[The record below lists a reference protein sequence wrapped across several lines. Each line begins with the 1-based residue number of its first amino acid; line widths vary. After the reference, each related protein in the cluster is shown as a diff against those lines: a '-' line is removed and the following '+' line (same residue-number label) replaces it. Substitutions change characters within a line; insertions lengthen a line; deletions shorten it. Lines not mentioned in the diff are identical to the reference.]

1 MVKVQKPQ
9 PKSLTKSSSIEGVT
23 KKKGKQE
30 KAKKLPEEAVVAVA
44 ANAKKLKNASPKPVE
59 AKAKEQKKPAVKPDA
74 EKKQQTKAAKRP
86 MILAPAQSPS
96 PAPAAVK
103 KSKVKAAAPAK
114 TEAVKRALILAPP
127 ESPVVPKKQGKS
139 KAAAPVADK
148 KEKSAKKVVET
159 EAPPAKKSAPAK
171 KSVAVAPPAAKKPAA
186 VATPAKKSAAPP
198 AAKKSDAAAAPAKKS
213 AAVAPPATKKP
224 AAPAKKPSAP
234 AKKPAAVAPGAK
246 KSQKPAT
253 AEEPKKSQQPAK
265 PAASLQKKAKSVQ
278 KISKPAKAPKGKRS
292 ISKKNTA
299 AKGKPVRK
307 ELVKTKKPVELTFEL
322 KSFDE
327 DRYKEIVS
335 EANVTKISEALKT
348 LVEGEVAKKKAT
360 SIFTDYRYMLQVA
373 SYKIASCP
381 KRVAKLSLKHSLVS
395 SDDDVAI
402 IVPDLQR
409 GAKFDFEPTKQHY
422 EDLFREA
429 GVEQRLTIVPFNQLR
444 NEMGT
449 FEAKRKFLNSYD
461 YLLCDGRLSG
471 QATAFLGKFT
481 QKPRNVL
488 HAVRLTVEAD
498 QLAEEVTRAL
508 KRTAYRQLAKGD
520 LTAIPVGNHQH
531 SAEQLAENI
540 LQVSKQLQKH
550 FPGGLANIR
559 SLYLKIDIVGT
570 SALPLYVS
578 MCAPPAD
585 TPYVVGPREQRM
597 LKLKKQANEVL
608 SRFAMTKDA
617 EFVKLTADQ
626 VKRKA
631 ELKKEKAALVAAD
644 AAPKDNDGEDTAV
657 PTKKARKE
665 SNSEAAKAEEGVS
678 DEEDAEEAAGEDESG
693 EDGDDTDDDDI
704 DEEDDDEDE
713 EDDDDDED
721 EEDDDDDD
729 DDDEDDE

>member
-9 PKSLTKSSSIEGVT
+9 PKSLTKSNSIEGVG

-30 KAKKLPEEAVVAVA
+30 KTKKLPEEAVVAVA
-44 ANAKKLKNASPKPVE
+44 ASAKKLKNVSKPIE
-59 AKAKEQKKPAVKPDA
+59 AKPKKDQKKPAAKPDA
-74 EKKQQTKAAKRP
+74 EKKQQAKAAKRP
-86 MILAPAQSPS
+86 LILAPAQSPS
-96 PAPAAVK
+96 PAPAVTK
-103 KSKVKAAAPAK
+103 KSKVKAAVPPK
-114 TEAVKRALILAPP
+114 TESAKRALILAPP

-139 KAAAPVADK
+139 KTAAPAPAADK
-148 KEKSAKKVVET
+148 KEKKAKKAVEA
-159 EAPPAKKSAPAK
+159 EAPSAKKSAPAK
-171 KSVAVAPPAAKKPAA
+171 KSVAVTPPAAKTPAA
-186 VATPAKKSAAPP
+186 VPPPAKKSAAVAPP
-198 AAKKSDAAAAPAKKS
+198 AKKSAAPAKKS
-213 AAVAPPATKKP
+213 AAVAPPA
-224 AAPAKKPSAP
+224 
-234 AKKPAAVAPGAK
+234 AKKPAAVVPSEK
-246 KSQKPAT
+246 KSQKQAA
-253 AEEPKKSQQPAK
+253 AELPKKTQQPAK

-292 ISKKNTA
+292 INKNNTA

-307 ELVKTKKPVELTFEL
+307 EPVKTKKPVELTFEL

-327 DRYKEIVS
+327 DRYNEIVS

-381 KRVAKLSLKHSLVS
+381 KRVAKLALKHSLVS

-488 HAVRLTVEAD
+488 HAVRLSLETD
-498 QLAEEVTRAL
+498 QLAEEVARAL

-520 LTAIPVGNHQH
+520 LTSIPVGNHQH

-540 LQVSKQLQKH
+540 LLVSKQLQKH

-617 EFVKLTADQ
+617 EFVKLTPDQ

-631 ELKKEKAALVAAD
+631 ELKKEKAALLAAD

-665 SNSEAAKAEEGVS
+665 SNSEVAKADEGDS

-704 DEEDDDEDE
+704 DGEDDDDDDEEEDDEEEEDDDED
-713 EDDDDDED
+713 
-721 EEDDDDDD
+721 
-729 DDDEDDE
+729 DDEDDE

>member
-9 PKSLTKSSSIEGVT
+9 PKSLTKSSSIGGVA

-44 ANAKKLKNASPKPVE
+44 ASAKKLKSAGPKPVE
-59 AKAKEQKKPAVKPDA
+59 AKAKKEQKKPAAKPEADKKPAAKPDA
-74 EKKQQTKAAKRP
+74 EKKPQSKAAKRP

-96 PAPAAVK
+96 PAPAVTK
-103 KSKVKAAAPAK
+103 KSKVKAAVPEK

-139 KAAAPVADK
+139 KAAAPAADK
-148 KEKSAKKVVET
+148 KEKSGKKVVET

-171 KSVAVAPPAAKKPAA
+171 KS
-186 VATPAKKSAAPP
+186 
-198 AAKKSDAAAAPAKKS
+198 
-213 AAVAPPATKKP
+213 
-224 AAPAKKPSAP
+224 
-234 AKKPAAVAPGAK
+234 
-246 KSQKPAT
+246 SQKPAVVE
-253 AEEPKKSQQPAK
+253 APKKSQQPAK
-265 PAASLQKKAKSVQ
+265 PAAASLQKKAKSAP
-278 KISKPAKAPKGKRS
+278 KISKPAKAPKGKRG
-292 ISKKNTA
+292 INKKNTA

-307 ELVKTKKPVELTFEL
+307 EPIKTKKPVELTFEL

-335 EANVTKISEALKT
+335 EANVTKVSEALKT

-360 SIFTDYRYMLQVA
+360 SIFSDYRYMLQVA

-381 KRVAKLSLKHSLVS
+381 KRVAKLALKHSLVS

-409 GAKFDFEPTKQHY
+409 GAKFDSEPTKQHY

-444 NEMGT
+444 NDMGT

-488 HAVRLTVEAD
+488 HAVRLSVEAD
-498 QLAEEVTRAL
+498 QLAEEVNRAL

-520 LTAIPVGNHQH
+520 LTSIPVGNHQY

-540 LQVSKQLQKH
+540 LLVSKQLQKH

-617 EFVKLTADQ
+617 EFVKLTPDQ

-631 ELKKEKAALVAAD
+631 ELKKEKAALLAAD

-665 SNSEAAKAEEGVS
+665 SNNEAAKAEAEDS
-678 DEEDAEEAAGEDESG
+678 DEEDAEEAAGEGESG
-693 EDGDDTDDDDI
+693 EEGDDTDDDDI

-713 EDDDDDED
+713 EDDDDED
-721 EEDDDDDD
+721 EEDDDDE